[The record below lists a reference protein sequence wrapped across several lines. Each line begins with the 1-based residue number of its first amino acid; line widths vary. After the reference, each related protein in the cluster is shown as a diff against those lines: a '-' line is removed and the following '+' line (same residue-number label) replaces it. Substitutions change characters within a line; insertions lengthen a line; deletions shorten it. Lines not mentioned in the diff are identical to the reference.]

1 MLSVILLTVAHS
13 DCHVFNVMLA
23 VLMLSVV
30 MPSVVAPL
38 LMADFCVI
46 FDNQEIMLQNFCSY
60 LFEQKSVKIILG
72 LVKYLLW
79 RPFRCSPQVDCQT
92 LDKLG

>member
-1 MLSVILLTVAHS
+1 MTLGITLGLQLLASTIIMLSVILLTVAHPE
-13 DCHVFNVMLA
+13 CHGFNVMLA

-60 LFEQKSVKIILG
+60 LFEQKS
-72 LVKYLLW
+72 
-79 RPFRCSPQVDCQT
+79 
-92 LDKLG
+92 